1 METPINHVFYTEL
14 TPAEFSSRLEAA
26 PVAYLPLGTL
36 EWHGPHLPLGAD
48 GLQSQGFFVHLAER
62 VGGIILPMLFLGPD
76 GHEVVDGD
84 DYYGMD
90 IWRFRNQK
98 PEQLTG
104 SAYWIEDQTFIALLE
119 RILAN
124 LKRVGF
130 KIVVAHGHG
139 PSTTLFGDH
148 IPEWSQRFGLKLF
161 NCWREQEDN
170 ETDGLG
176 LQKDHAA
183 ANETSLTLALHPD
196 LVHMEYLPKDPNEKV
211 KATIGLDPRL
221 YASPEVGRQI
231 LQKQGERMEA
241 ILRRALASLGKE
253 TLPGGS

>member
-1 METPINHVFYTEL
+1 METPNNHYHYTML
-14 TPAEFSSRLEAA
+14 TPTEFRSRLAAA
-26 PVAYLPLGTL
+26 PIAYLPLGTL

-48 GLQSQGFFVHLAER
+48 GLQSQGFFAHLAER

-76 GHEVVDGD
+76 YYEVVDGD
-84 DYYGMD
+84 EFFGMD
-90 IWRFRNQK
+90 VWGDRTKK
-98 PEQLTG
+98 PEKLTG
-104 SAYWIEDQTFIALLE
+104 SAYWIGEEQFVALLE

-124 LKRVGF
+124 LKRAGF
-130 KIVVAHGHG
+130 QIVVAHGHG

-161 NCWREQEDN
+161 NCWREHEDT
-170 ETDGLG
+170 ETDSLG

-196 LVHMEYLPKDPNEKV
+196 LVHMEYLPRDPDEKV
-211 KATIGLDPRL
+211 KAIIGRDPRI

-231 LQKQGERMEA
+231 IQLQGERMEA
-241 ILRRALASLGKE
+241 ILRAALASLVNE
-253 TLPGGS
+253 THPEGG